1 MKFQKDEIED
11 IIKRRSNGDPITD
24 AELKKLVSYWDT
36 VVDVVGAAINVFGKG
51 MWYHAIHEQSDA
63 HRVRDAR
70 KGKGRP
76 VVEEP
81 VLEEDPLEKAIAVL
95 KEEIDLQNRNF
106 KNKSYMDQCYSYN
119 DLETYRKNIR
129 LSIDLLRKKQKGVHH
144 A

>member
-1 MKFQKDEIED
+1 
-11 IIKRRSNGDPITD
+11 
-24 AELKKLVSYWDT
+24 
-36 VVDVVGAAINVFGKG
+36 
-51 MWYHAIHEQSDA
+51 MWYYAIQEQSNA
-63 HRVRDAR
+63 HRIRDAR

-81 VLEEDPLEKAIAVL
+81 VEEEDPLEKAIAVL
-95 KEEIDLQNRNF
+95 EEEIDLQNRNF
-106 KNKSYMDQCYSYN
+106 KNKNYVDQCRSFN